1 MDDDSVKEQP
11 GIEFDRGQTFS
22 RRTGFPYVLQVAV
35 LGEIVKQSMLK
46 NNRTCL
52 GFDVVMSHNC
62 HLQVRFFVHGTHICP
77 RSNGIPEV
85 YHNQYASYLV
95 NTFKPLVGFSM
106 VTDDHPSHPQ
116 PMFLERTAGDERA
129 SSWCHL
135 DGITRRRDPRALK
148 DN

>member
-52 GFDVVMSHNC
+52 GFDVSASLSTARTYARARMAY
-62 HLQVRFFVHGTHICP
+62 Q
-77 RSNGIPEV
+77 EV
-85 YHNQYASYLV
+85 YHNQYGSYLV